1 MRSLGVIVL
10 LVASLIACSNKSAS
24 GPSCDKVVDNML
36 AVTKTQLTG
45 HGDMELG
52 NRKVMIEQCEARK
65 MPADQRTCLVT
76 AKDLT
81 AIAACTPK
89 K

>member
-10 LVASLIACSNKSAS
+10 LVASLTACSKTSES

-65 MPADQRTCLVT
+65 MPAEQRTCLVT
-76 AKDLT
+76 AKDLA